1 MRCFRRDAYCCAD
14 CPSSRLVG
22 REAGWD
28 EDKELGFTRK
38 TTSESETDATV
49 PWDRLD
55 ALCPES

>member
-1 MRCFRRDAYCCAD
+1 MPIVSQIVRRVVESAEKACW
-14 CPSSRLVG
+14 G
-22 REAGWD
+22 